1 MVQMIH
7 QEIGPAARQG
17 DGKTLRIVAKSLY
30 RELRQGGYS
39 PTQVVSLTSE
49 LISLVTEELRED
61 DEGPHPEVT
70 P

>member
-7 QEIGPAARQG
+7 QEIGPAVRQG

-49 LISLVTEELRED
+49 LISLVTDELRDED
-61 DEGPHPEVT
+61 DTPHAEAAP
-70 P
+70 

>member
-7 QEIGPAARQG
+7 QEIGPAVRH

-49 LISLVTEELRED
+49 LISLVTDELREE
-61 DEGPHPEVT
+61 DEAPHAEAT